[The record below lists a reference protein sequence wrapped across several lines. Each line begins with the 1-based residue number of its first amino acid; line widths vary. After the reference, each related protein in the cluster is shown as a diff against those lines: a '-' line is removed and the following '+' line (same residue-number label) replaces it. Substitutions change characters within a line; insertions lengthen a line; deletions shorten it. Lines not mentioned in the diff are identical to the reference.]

1 MDDLKNSPYGPSPR
15 EIKEEKNH
23 EKKQREKTN
32 FLLEEI
38 LVEIKKLSSKDM
50 GS

>member
-23 EKKQREKTN
+23 EKKAKRENQFLTRGN
-32 FLLEEI
+32 F
-38 LVEIKKLSSKDM
+38 SRN
-50 GS
+50 